1 MVRVKKT
8 LKKGKTFSKEKEKEK
23 SKVMTIPQLRKA
35 FEHMEKF
42 RDLET
47 FRKEWKK
54 TFGKEVSK
62 EAAEDYLKF
71 VKASGSGKQSGG
83 ASHLAGAPLDYT
95 TRPGTDLPYGS
106 YPQYVSGGFGFANID
121 GISAQCGKE
130 TNLWPGVPASS
141 VTGSNEVMKGGKRN
155 KTRKQKVNQ
164 KGGSFPSLGTAISE
178 FLQRPFGMGS
188 PPTIAQDL
196 QMVAKGVNTLP
207 SPRPEVNT
215 LPFTQSPVVYNAN
228 ISTSS
233 RTV

>member
-8 LKKGKTFSKEKEKEK
+8 LKKGKTFSKEKQKEK

-83 ASHLAGAPLDYT
+83 SSPLAGAPLDYT

-106 YPQYVSGGFGFANID
+106 YPQYISGGFGFANMD
-121 GISAQCGKE
+121 SLSQQCGKE
-130 TNLWPGVPASS
+130 TQLWPGVPASS
-141 VTGSNEVMKGGKRN
+141 VTGSNEFMKGGKRN
-155 KTRKQKVNQ
+155 KTRKQK
-164 KGGSFPSLGTAISE
+164 GGSFPSLGTAFSE
-178 FLQRPFGMGS
+178 FLQRPFGMSS
-188 PPTIAQDL
+188 PPSAAQDL
-196 QMVAKGVNTLP
+196 QMLAKGVNTLP
-207 SPRPEVNT
+207 SPRPEVNN
-215 LPFTQSPVVYNAN
+215 LPFTQPPTIYNAN

-233 RTV
+233 RTF